1 MLCACLAQAVLAGD
15 PHQLG
20 PVLRSTP
27 ALAHGLGMSLLER
40 LMARD
45 LFQRDEKKF
54 ADHGSYDP
62 LLVSSCIDAF
72 MRTIWLLES
81 LLLRV
86 SYCGMFHLGKHYSLK
101 LFFFCTESFTESCFS
116 WSEMAWSREY
126 DVILSVGDEA
136 GLQLSCAPS
145 TAQRLF

>member
-1 MLCACLAQAVLAGD
+1 MAGD

-45 LFQRDEKKF
+45 LFQRDEEKF

-62 LLVSSCIDAF
+62 LLVSTGSCMDAF
-72 MRTIWLLES
+72 THTVRLES
-81 LLLRV
+81 LLPRV
-86 SYCGMFHLGKHYSLK
+86 SHCGHVSFRVVSANHGKCFCVPNHSLNCV
-101 LFFFCTESFTESCFS
+101 LVGVERLEHG
-116 WSEMAWSREY
+116 
-126 DVILSVGDEA
+126 SV
-136 GLQLSCAPS
+136 L
-145 TAQRLF
+145 